1 MRMQRLL
8 NRFLPLCL
16 VLADMAKWAD
26 VVRKSG
32 AKAD

>member
-1 MRMQRLL
+1 LYAAVPREFMQ
-8 NRFLPLCL
+8 
-16 VLADMAKWAD
+16 ADMNKWAD